1 MRYIKIILFS
11 LLLTSCSKKV
21 AFTSQMQEEYNF
33 PESKLKKVQFYT
45 SDEIVLVQTKSEGD
59 VVVVDGKLIMRS
71 EKAVEKI
78 IIKKNTPCVL
88 EEIVDNNKFLYS
100 FEYGDNRVI
109 LFGNDKGGYY
119 SLMAKEWKNKVGE
132 ITYSNKK
139 YLTVN
144 GDVYLKIKVKN
155 LKKLKGKQRT
165 VKGRKI

>member
-1 MRYIKIILFS
+1 
-11 LLLTSCSKKV
+11 
-21 AFTSQMQEEYNF
+21 MQEEYNF

-45 SDEIVLVQTKSEGD
+45 SDEIILVQTKSEGD
-59 VVVVDGKLIMRS
+59 VVVNDGKLIMRS

-88 EEIVDNNKFLYS
+88 EEIVDKNKFLYS

-132 ITYSNKK
+132 ISYSNKK

-144 GDVYLKIKVKN
+144 GDVFLKIKVKN

>member
-1 MRYIKIILFS
+1 MRYIKIILFF

-45 SDEIVLVQTKSEGD
+45 SDEIILVQTKSEGD
-59 VVVVDGKLIMRS
+59 VVVNDGKLIMRS

-88 EEIVDNNKFLYS
+88 EEIVDKNKFLYS

-132 ITYSNKK
+132 ISYSNKK

-144 GDVYLKIKVKN
+144 GDVFLKIKVKN

>member
-1 MRYIKIILFS
+1 ML
-11 LLLTSCSKKV
+11 
-21 AFTSQMQEEYNF
+21 FTSAASRPTFGRARAIAMY
-33 PESKLKKVQFYT
+33 
-45 SDEIVLVQTKSEGD
+45 
-59 VVVVDGKLIMRS
+59 
-71 EKAVEKI
+71 I

-88 EEIVDNNKFLYS
+88 EEIVDKNKFLYS
-100 FEYGDNRVI
+100 FEYGDNRVV
-109 LFGNDKGGYY
+109 LFGNDKSGYY

-132 ITYSNKK
+132 ITYANKK